1 MALLKP
7 KLITIEE
14 FEAFIA
20 QSENADRLFELVDGE
35 IEEKMP
41 TEEHGVLTLR
51 IGSKLLIFV
60 EINDLGRVA
69 VEVRYRNPDD
79 PNNTRL
85 PDVSFTSKERALPLV
100 KKGSVPQMPDLAVEV
115 QSPDDSLPKMRAKAR
130 YYLANGCKI
139 VWLVLP
145 SKRLVEVYRA
155 DETED
160 ILTEAD
166 TLDGGDVLPGF
177 ILPVKAIFAD

>member
-7 KLITIEE
+7 KLVSVAE

-20 QSENADRLFELVDGE
+20 RPENEDRLFELVDGE

-41 TEEHGVLTLR
+41 TEEHGVITLR
-51 IGSKLLIFV
+51 IGSRLLVFV
-60 EINDLGRVA
+60 ETHDLGRVA

-85 PDVSFTSKERALPLV
+85 PDVSFTSKERVLPLV

-130 YYLANGCKI
+130 YYLANGCKL
-139 VWLVLP
+139 VWLVLT
-145 SKRLVEVYRA
+145 SKHLVEVYRS

-166 TLDGGDVLPGF
+166 VLDGSEILPGF
-177 ILPVKAIFAD
+177 TLAVKALFTD